1 MYEYLIGLNFEE
13 AINELTNRGIEFDF
27 GESSYEDIIE
37 LLHECEVDNE
47 LSFEETYIY
56 IGGYWNDAH
65 YEVHFNDNF
74 IVDYVDTFEGW
85 E

>member
-1 MYEYLIGLNFEE
+1 MYKYLIGLNFEE
-13 AINELTNRGIEFDF
+13 AINELTNRGVEFDF

-37 LLHECEVDNE
+37 LLHECEVDND

-56 IGGYWNDAH
+56 IGGYWNDTH